1 MRLSKRG
8 TLTMCGCVWIYSIM
22 WSIPPYLGWGGHMM
36 EGSRTSCT
44 LDYFTRTVNNRSYV
58 ISILIFCFVLQL
70 IVISVAYSRIAM
82 EVFLHQNEIDYS
94 HYKCENTTFRLR
106 VASCKKKRNIEW
118 RTAKAVFCLILM
130 FCFSWIPYA
139 TVAVIGQFGN
149 QSSITPLSSAFPGIF
164 AKMSSFMNPV
174 LYTLLHPT
182 YRKLIFPCCIK
193 CRDFNFRQSH
203 SSSKGFSIELSDY
216 DGQTRSTST

>member
-1 MRLSKRG
+1 
-8 TLTMCGCVWIYSIM
+8 MCGCVWIYSFM

-44 LDYFTRTVNNRSYV
+44 FDYFTRTVNNRSYV
-58 ISILIFCFVLQL
+58 ISLLIFCFVLQL

-82 EVFLHQNEIDYS
+82 EVFLHQAEIDYS
-94 HYKCENTTFRLR
+94 HYECENTTFRLR
-106 VASCKKKRNIEW
+106 VASSKKRLNIEW
-118 RTAKAVFCLILM
+118 RTAKAVFGLILM
-130 FCFSWIPYA
+130 FCFSWTPYA
-139 TVAVIGQFGN
+139 IVAVIGQFGN

-174 LYTLLHPT
+174 LYTLLHPR

-193 CRDFNFRQSH
+193 CREFNYRQSY
-203 SSSKGFSIELSDY
+203 SSCKGVNAELSDFE
-216 DGQTRSTST
+216 GQTRSTSI